1 MDANNTGFY
10 FIPFSYPHDI
20 SLAPF
25 NLYPEKYLEFLIRES
40 QRLKL
45 EQEVLIS
52 ELQSCSEQ
60 KSRIQ

>member
-10 FIPFSYPHDI
+10 YVPFPYPHDI
-20 SLAPF
+20 SLVPF
-25 NLYPEKYLEFLIRES
+25 NLYPDKYLEFLISES

-45 EQEVLIS
+45 EQEALIS
-52 ELQSCSEQ
+52 QLHSCSEQ